1 MGERSL
7 AGTFAE
13 IISHHRA
20 TFDCFTCGAATL
32 SLDQVAAS
40 DLHSSVLHLQGY
52 FERSLICNIHF
63 ALRSW
68 DEARSL

>member
-7 AGTFAE
+7 AETFAE

-20 TFDCFTCGAATL
+20 TFDCSICGAATL
-32 SLDQVAAS
+32 SLDQVVAS
-40 DLHSSVLHLQGY
+40 ELHSSIFHLQGY

-68 DEARSL
+68 DEVSSL